1 MKWLPVLEEYALYP
15 IIIVALGAGLAAAYG
30 RELEQGRT
38 PDRPWW
44 LRRLLIMPVLAITA
58 AAATQ
63 GLGLSHTL
71 GAFTAAML
79 SLGGYDLL
87 RLIEARWRSRMLAE
101 ANEEVRS

>member
-1 MKWLPVLEEYALYP
+1 MKWLRALEGYALYP
-15 IIIVALGAGLAAAYG
+15 IIIAALGAGLAAAYG

-58 AAATQ
+58 AAITQ
-63 GLGLSHTL
+63 GFGLSHTL

-87 RLIEARWRSRMLAE
+87 RLIEDRWRARLLA
-101 ANEEVRS
+101 ASDTGAPS